1 MCGGP
6 LPPSQEE
13 QNMGQK
19 PKVYSDPEQGGF
31 SPPLEKP
38 RQETVG
44 PVPTDES
51 RSSPKKDDKFDEQF

>member
-1 MCGGP
+1 
-6 LPPSQEE
+6 
-13 QNMGQK
+13 MGQK

-51 RSSPKKDDKFDEQF
+51 RASPKKDDKFDEQF